1 MRKQD
6 KAILWP
12 AYFDSSRTRKMGRR
26 VSKKLA
32 VKSPKLKELINAVS
46 KLGFQCELI
55 PEVSY
60 PKKPWVKTGLLLIEK
75 KISKEQLINK
85 IAEQLVKSR
94 DNFSRKEK
102 R

>member
-1 MRKQD
+1 MIKQD

-32 VKSPKLKELINAVS
+32 VKSPKIKELINVVS
-46 KLGFQCELI
+46 KLGFHCELI
-55 PEVSY
+55 PDVSY

-75 KISKEQLINK
+75 KYPKEQLINK
-85 IAEQLVKSR
+85 IAKQLVKNR
-94 DNFSRKEK
+94 NNFLRKEK